1 MYLLFEEVKG
11 QPDRI
16 ARDRCTVYEVRLNR
30 TTKSSPAPCSNA
42 QAESSTLQIDQVV
55 SMLRARL
62 NATQLSGVFYLDPIC
77 AFDLSLQIENSYKC
91 VIYFTAN
98 TNMLAKFVIRLNI
111 TQIDHS
117 INLAFNWCSC

>member
-30 TTKSSPAPCSNA
+30 TNTSSPTPCSNA

-62 NATQLSGVFYLDPIC
+62 NATQLNGVFHLDPIC

-98 TNMLAKFVIRLNI
+98 TNMLAQFVIRLNI